1 MRTDMRIMFMGTPDF
16 AVASLRALVES
27 NAGEITVITQPD
39 KPKGRKMILTPPEVK
54 VYAESVGL
62 PVYQPKTL
70 RDEEFDAFLH
80 EKAPDIIIVAAYG
93 KILPKSVID
102 YPKYGCINV
111 HGSLLPKYRGAA
123 PVQRCLINGETE
135 TGNTIMYMDEG
146 LDTGDMIVRSV
157 VPIDIDDNAETLF
170 DKMAKNGAELLISTL
185 PNIVSGNI
193 TREKQID
200 ADATYAGKVGKE
212 DCMIDFELS
221 AKELHDRVR
230 GLSPYLYAY
239 AMRGQTVLKLVKTAL
254 TDKTSDKDEGT
265 LLSDGKK
272 LYVCCKDKMLLEIV
286 EVLPAG
292 KKQMKASDYLRGN
305 PIKDGEKL
313 VAVKE

>member
-1 MRTDMRIMFMGTPDF
+1 MKIMFMGTPDF
-16 AVASLRALVES
+16 AVASLRALVE
-27 NAGEITVITQPD
+27 NEAGEITVITQPD

-70 RDEEFDAFLH
+70 RDEEFDAFLR
-80 EKAPDIIIVAAYG
+80 EKDPDIIIVAAYG

-146 LDTGDMIVRSV
+146 LDTGDIIAQSI
-157 VPIDIDDNAETLF
+157 VPISIDDNAETLF
-170 DKMAKNGAELLISTL
+170 EKMAVSGAELLISTL

-193 TREKQID
+193 AREKQND
-200 ADATYAGKVGKE
+200 ADATYAQKVGKE
-212 DCMIDFELS
+212 DCLIDFTMT

-239 AMRGQTVLKLVKTAL
+239 AMRGETMLKLVKTAL
-254 TDKTSDKDEGT
+254 TDKKTDKEEGT
-265 LLSDGKK
+265 LISDGKK
-272 LYVCCKDKMLLEIV
+272 LYISCGDKMLLEIL

-292 KKQMKASDYLRGN
+292 KKQMKAADYLRGN
-305 PIKDGEKL
+305 P
-313 VAVKE
+313 VKEDERLIPVKE

>member
-1 MRTDMRIMFMGTPDF
+1 MKIMFMGTPDF
-16 AVASLRALVES
+16 AVASLRALVEN

-102 YPKYGCINV
+102 YPKLGCINV

-123 PVQRCLINGETE
+123 PVQRCLINGESE

-146 LDTGDMIVRSV
+146 LDTGDMIAKSV
-157 VPIDIDDNAETLF
+157 VKIDIDDNAETLF
-170 DKMAKNGAELLISTL
+170 DKMAVNGAELLISTL

-193 TREKQID
+193 TREKQVD
-200 ADATYAGKVGKE
+200 SDATYAQKVGKE
-212 DCMIDFELS
+212 DCLIDFTMT
-221 AKELHDRVR
+221 AAELHNRVR

-239 AMRGQTVLKLVKTAL
+239 ALRGETQLKLVKTL
-254 TDKTSDKDEGT
+254 PTDKKVEKEEGALISDGKRLFVACGQGT
-265 LLSDGKK
+265 LL
-272 LYVCCKDKMLLEIV
+272 EIL

-292 KKQMKASDYLRGN
+292 KKQMKATDYLRGN
-305 PIKDGEKL
+305 PVKDGEKL
-313 VAVKE
+313 ISAKE

>member
-1 MRTDMRIMFMGTPDF
+1 MKIMFMGTPDF

-27 NAGEITVITQPD
+27 GAGEITVITQPD

-80 EKAPDIIIVAAYG
+80 EKDPEIIIVAAYG
-93 KILPKSVID
+93 KILPKTVID

-123 PVQRCLINGETE
+123 PVQRCLINGESE

-146 LDTGDMIVRSV
+146 LDTGDMIARSI
-157 VPIDIDDNAETLF
+157 VPIEIDDNAETLF
-170 DKMAKNGAELLISTL
+170 NKMALDGASLLLSTL
-185 PNIVSGNI
+185 PSIIDGSCQ
-193 TREKQID
+193 RKKQND
-200 ADATYAGKVGKE
+200 ADATYAQKVGKE
-212 DCMIDFELS
+212 DCLIDFS
-221 AKELHDRVR
+221 MTAKELHDRVR

-239 AMRGQTVLKLVKTAL
+239 AMRGETMLKLVRTAL
-254 TDKTSDKDEGT
+254 TDKKTEKEEGT

-272 LYVCCKDKMLLEIV
+272 LFVACGGGTLLEII

-292 KKQMKASDYLRGN
+292 KKQMKSTDYLRGN

-313 VAVKE
+313 VSVKE